1 MMEIIFFTLLLI
13 LIFELF
19 LYRLV
24 NFLRKYY
31 ENSHNW
37 IKNRYVTNI
46 ITKEKDFFPKI
57 DKKDL
62 SRFKLYMHDKYL
74 GSIYKKNTTVIEN
87 YFNKKKIRT
96 KYNIQKNGARN
107 NRLFNKKNYIST
119 YGDSLAFCRYVNDN
133 ETWQYYLSKKTKSN
147 VKNFGVGNYG
157 LDQSFLRYKKNK
169 NDKSKILIFA
179 IGPETI
185 RRNLSL
191 WKHYYEFGNI
201 YYFKPAFI
209 INKKKKLVEKK
220 LPLKNILEKTNFFRI
235 HDKIKNYDIFYKE
248 KFLNYLWS
256 KPYCLSLF
264 NNFFRKSSL
273 IVFFTLKYIEI
284 NFKSKIMKNIN
295 KKMFPNFNLL
305 GGLKF
310 DFEDRL
316 KYFKNKNYYN
326 NTLKLIK
333 LIQKDLKK
341 NNKKV
346 LLLIMPAHYDLVN
359 IREKKSNYYQEF
371 IDSCRKD
378 INCLDL
384 SQYLNKDSN
393 ILFADKGFGG
403 HYNYY
408 GNKQISEILYKH
420 LKKIN
425 YI

>member
-1 MMEIIFFTLLLI
+1 MIKIIFFTLLFI
-13 LIFELF
+13 LIFEVF
-19 LYRLV
+19 LYKLV
-24 NFLRKYY
+24 NFLRNYY
-31 ENSHNW
+31 QNSHNW
-37 IKNRYVTNI
+37 TENRYVTNI
-46 ITKEKDFFPKI
+46 ITKEKDFFPRINKS
-57 DKKDL
+57 DL
-62 SRFKLYMHDKYL
+62 SRFKLFMHDKYL
-74 GSIYKKNTTVIEN
+74 GSVYKKNTTVVES

-107 NRLFNKKNYIST
+107 NKLFNKKNNIST

-157 LDQSFLRYKKNK
+157 LDQSFLRYKNNK

-209 INKKKKLVEKK
+209 IGKKQKLIKKKI
-220 LPLKNILEKTNFFRI
+220 PLKNISEKTNFLTT
-235 HDKIKNYDIFYKE
+235 HNKIKKYDFFYKE
-248 KFLNYLWS
+248 KFLKYIWC
-256 KPYCLSLF
+256 KPYSLSLF
-264 NNFFRKSSL
+264 NNFLRKSSL
-273 IVFFTLKYIEI
+273 IIFFTAKYLEI
-284 NFKSKIMKNIN
+284 YFKSKIIKKIN
-295 KKMFPNFNLL
+295 KKVFPKFNLL

-326 NTLKLIK
+326 NTLELIK
-333 LIQKDLKK
+333 LIQKDSKK

-346 LLLIMPAHYDLVN
+346 LLLIMPAHYDLMN
-359 IREKKSNYYQEF
+359 IKEKKMNYYKEF
-371 IDSCRKD
+371 INSCKKD

-384 SQYLNKDSN
+384 SKYLNKN
-393 ILFADKGFGG
+393 CNTIFADKGFGG
-403 HYNYY
+403 HYNNV
-408 GNKQISEILYKH
+408 GNKLISEILYKH